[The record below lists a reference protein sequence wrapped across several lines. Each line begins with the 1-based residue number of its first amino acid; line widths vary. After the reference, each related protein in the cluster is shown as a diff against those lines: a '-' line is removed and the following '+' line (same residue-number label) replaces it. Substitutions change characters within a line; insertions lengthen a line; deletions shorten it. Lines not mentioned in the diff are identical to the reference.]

1 MDEMLNKIYRKIVI
15 YERETVQAN
24 RMMDDEVCVI
34 LDEYKLQLQ
43 DVDQETLKEL
53 AYSVLPIA
61 EQTGF
66 RLGVRFALKFL
77 SYLSN

>member
-24 RMMDDEVCVI
+24 RMMDDEV
-34 LDEYKLQLQ
+34 LLLMDEYKQQLQ
-43 DVDQETLKEL
+43 DVDQDTLKEL
-53 AYSVLPIA
+53 LFSALPIA

>member
-24 RMMDDEVCVI
+24 RIIDDEVLLL
-34 LDEYKLQLQ
+34 LDEYKQQLQ
-43 DVDQETLKEL
+43 DVDQEILKEL
-53 AYSVLPIA
+53 VYSVLPIA

>member
-24 RMMDDEVCVI
+24 RMMDDEVCLI

-43 DVDQETLKEL
+43 DVDQKTLKEL

-61 EQTGF
+61 EQTGC